1 MALSRPLRR
10 WLCVLA
16 ACLLALSACA
26 PPTGSASSR
35 VHAVFTDAPRRAGH
49 DAVLVFLPESAHTR
63 EAWESLKDELS
74 GDFDVVTRV
83 VSTDVDQRY
92 LAQEIAAAH
101 PRGVVLM
108 GNLAMNLY
116 LDYQQKH
123 AGQSFP
129 PALVVMASFFEQ
141 QRALFRNT
149 TGISYEIPGI
159 TTFVGLRSF
168 VYHPV
173 RRVGVIHR
181 PLFTSYVERQA
192 QLASVEQ
199 VQLVPAEVGSSPGPY
214 EIRRALDRLI
224 HREKVDAIWVLND
237 NALLEPELIAKGWLT
252 ILHKS
257 PTLVV
262 VGVGSLVDQRLHF
275 GSFAMLPDHAAL
287 GVQTANLVF
296 KLSEHGWDA
305 SSEPVELPLA
315 VQTVVDLPWTRE
327 HFQFREEALDRIDR
341 IVQ

>member
-1 MALSRPLRR
+1 MALNRPSQRLL
-10 WLCVLA
+10 WLLNVLLMA
-16 ACLLALSACA
+16 LASCA
-26 PPTGSASSR
+26 PPSA
-35 VHAVFTDAPRRAGH
+35 AVSTSARTVFADTPRRPDH

-63 EAWESLKDELS
+63 EAWETLKDELGS
-74 GDFDVVTRV
+74 DFDVLTRL
-83 VSTDVDQRY
+83 VSPEVDQAY
-92 LAQEIAAAH
+92 LSREIEAAR
-101 PRGVVLM
+101 PRGIVLM

-116 LDYQQKH
+116 LDYQRHNPGKT
-123 AGQSFP
+123 FP

-181 PLFTSYVERQA
+181 PLFVNYVDRQA
-192 QLASVEQ
+192 RLAAVEQ
-199 VQLVPAEVGSSPGPY
+199 VQIVRAEVGASPGPY
-214 EIRRALDRLI
+214 EVRRALDRLI
-224 HREKVDAIWVLND
+224 HRDRVDAVWVLND
-237 NALLEPELIAKGWLT
+237 NVLLEPELIAKGWLT
-252 ILHKS
+252 VLHKN

-296 KLSEHGWDA
+296 KLSEHGWNAD
-305 SSEPVELPLA
+305 SEPVELPLA
-315 VQTVVDLPWTRE
+315 VQTVVDLTWTRE
-327 HFQFREEALDRIDR
+327 HFDFREEALDRIDR
-341 IVQ
+341 IVR